1 MSLKSEL
8 GMRKGFDYPAHEAL
22 LNIYYTAARIRK
34 KAGEF
39 LRRHGL
45 TDVQYNVLSL
55 LKHQSGEKTGLTQVE
70 LSRMMLVN
78 RANITTLID
87 RMEKAGLVARHP
99 VPDDRRYNVI
109 ALTAHGRK
117 MLAEVG
123 EDYKKRI
130 SLIMGAVDANELSAL
145 VSILEKVRNNLD
157 MIGVEN
163 GEAVSD
169 EDEE

>member
-8 GMRKGFDYPAHEAL
+8 GMRKGFENPAHEAL
-22 LNIYYTAARIRK
+22 LSIYYSAARIRK

-39 LRRHGL
+39 FRTYGL

-55 LKHQSGEKTGLTQVE
+55 LKHQSGENGGLTQVE

-87 RMEKAGLVARHP
+87 RMQKAGLVARRP

-109 ALTAHGRK
+109 ALTPHGLDMYHKVTGTYRK
-117 MLAEVG
+117 KVNE
-123 EDYKKRI
+123 
-130 SLIMGAVDANELSAL
+130 IMGVLQQPELEAL
-145 VSILEKVRNNLD
+145 KDILEKVRLNLD
-157 MIGVEN
+157 RVKK
-163 GEAVSD
+163 D
-169 EDEE
+169 